1 VLQTDKFIIRQLTYF
16 AFLGRLNSATEAS
29 FFMEKKEKREQ
40 EIKPIAIGADDAAVG
55 LKAQIVK
62 HLERK
67 GIPVHDYGVFSA
79 DPMLY
84 PDIALEVA
92 QAVADG
98 KHERGILMCGTGIGV
113 CITANKVPGIRAAVC
128 HDLYSAERSRMSND
142 CQIMTLGSRVIAPEA
157 AKSLV
162 DVWLLSEFQA
172 GRSGPK
178 VERIKEIEKS
188 LADAR

>member
-1 VLQTDKFIIRQLTYF
+1 MAPAVRLTSH
-16 AFLGRLNSATEAS
+16 ARLKRAILIQ
-29 FFMEKKEKREQ
+29 FKKKERETK
-40 EIKPIAIGADDAAVG
+40 EDEVKAIAIGSDDAAG
-55 LKAQIVK
+55 ELKAQIVQ
-62 HLERK
+62 HLESK
-67 GIPVHDYGVFSA
+67 GMPVKDYGVFTS

-128 HDLYSAERSRMSND
+128 HDIYSAERSRMSND
-142 CQIMTLGSRVIAPEA
+142 CQIMTLGSRVIGPEL

-162 DVWLLSEFQA
+162 DVWLRSEFQA

-188 LADAR
+188 FASVR

>member
-1 VLQTDKFIIRQLTYF
+1 MAPPVRAHF
-16 AFLGRLNSATEAS
+16 ARPAKASYINSIKK
-29 FFMEKKEKREQ
+29 KKERETK
-40 EIKPIAIGADDAAVG
+40 EDDMKAIAIGADDAAIE
-55 LKAQIVK
+55 LKAQIVQ
-62 HLERK
+62 HLEGK
-67 GIPVHDYGVFSA
+67 GIPVKDYGVFTS

-128 HDLYSAERSRMSND
+128 HDIYSAERSRMSND
-142 CQIMTLGSRVIAPEA
+142 CQIMTLGSRVIGPEL

-162 DVWLLSEFQA
+162 DVWLRSEFQA

-188 LADAR
+188 LASVR

>member
-1 VLQTDKFIIRQLTYF
+1 
-16 AFLGRLNSATEAS
+16 
-29 FFMEKKEKREQ
+29 M
-40 EIKPIAIGADDAAVG
+40 KPIASGADDAAVE
-55 LKAQIVK
+55 LKAQIIQ
-62 HLERK
+62 HLEGK
-67 GIPVHDYGVFSA
+67 GIPVKDYGVFTN

-128 HDLYSAERSRMSND
+128 HDPYSAERSRMSND
-142 CQIMTLGSRVIAPEA
+142 CQIMTLGGRVLGEEL

-162 DVWLLSEFQA
+162 DIWLASDYQA
-172 GRSGPK
+172 GRSAAK
-178 VERIKEIEKS
+178 VDRMKEI
-188 LADAR
+188 